1 MGAAGVSGAAGTWMQ
16 REPFEEWLAAMT
28 RPGGGISRPERSWC
42 GATPQALSSTQP

>member
-16 REPFEEWLAAMT
+16 REPFEEWLADPG
-28 RPGGGISRPERSWC
+28 RPDGISRPERSWC